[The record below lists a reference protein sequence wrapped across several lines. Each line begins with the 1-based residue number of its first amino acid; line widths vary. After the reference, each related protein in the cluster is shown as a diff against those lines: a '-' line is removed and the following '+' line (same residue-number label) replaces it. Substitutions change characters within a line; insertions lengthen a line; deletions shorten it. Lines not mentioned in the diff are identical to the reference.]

1 VSTAEQL
8 ETAWDLR
15 VSNPQVALERAAPLC
30 RHLNPT
36 LRAQACVAT
45 AHATLRIEGPEAAE
59 ALLEGL
65 GGVPLGPLERGRL
78 LVVQGAICV
87 SLGNHSAAV
96 GCFQESTALL
106 ESVGEAKDAAE
117 SQRNLAS
124 VFQQLGDTSRALVLL
139 SEVASRFQKLSLHI
153 GEADALIHSAQLH
166 GELGDFTSALLL
178 AESAVGLARTLDEHA
193 TLARALSTFGQ
204 LLSASGDHEQGLRAL
219 EEALQ
224 YAEATAT
231 PSVQIGVL
239 GPLGVVLLK
248 TDPHRARVLLEQ
260 AHALACAQAEPA
272 VICRALIALGDISE
286 GEKAYHYYAEAA
298 GLAEQHSEHA
308 QASAAHRAAARSA
321 SECSTKLTHWHAFAA
336 AVERQ
341 KGQDQANL
349 LARRQASSIFD
360 ERSARSMATQQ
371 RITAARRDSDL
382 LALTVHDLRN
392 PLQVAKGYTELLAY
406 NGEATNEI
414 HTALTRI
421 ERILRLVE
429 GEMNTQ
435 AENTL
440 EIEDL
445 LPLIEAIVQER
456 QPAAAAKQQ
465 SLEFKGTSISIAV
478 YADRLFHA
486 IDNLISNALKFSP
499 QGSTVTVSL
508 QALDG
513 RARIEVRDQG
523 PGLSPANISHI
534 FDREARGD
542 ATPTGGERS
551 SGMGLY
557 IARRMVE
564 RHGGKIGAEAGL
576 DGALFWI
583 ELGPRDHTL

>member
-1 VSTAEQL
+1 M
-8 ETAWDLR
+8 D
-15 VSNPQVALERAAPLC
+15 
-30 RHLNPT
+30 PT

-65 GGVPLGPLERGRL
+65 SRVPLGPLERGRL
-78 LVVQGAICV
+78 LVVQGAIRV
-87 SLGNHSAAV
+87 SRGNHTAAV
-96 GCFQESTALL
+96 GCFQEGTALL
-106 ESVGEAKDAAE
+106 ESVGGAKDAAE
-117 SQRNLAS
+117 SLRNLAL
-124 VFQQLGDTSRALVLL
+124 VFRQLGDISRALVLL
-139 SEVASRFQKLSLHI
+139 NEVASRFQELSHRS
-153 GEADALIHSAQLH
+153 GETDALIHSAQLH
-166 GELGDFTSALLL
+166 GELGDFTTALLL
-178 AESAVGLARTLDEHA
+178 AENAVDLARTLDQPA
-193 TLARALSTFGQ
+193 TLAGTLSTFGQ
-204 LLSASGDHEQGLRAL
+204 LLSASGEHEQGLLAL

-224 YAEATAT
+224 CAEATAT

-248 TDPHRARVLLEQ
+248 TDPLRARVLLERV
-260 AHALACAQAEPA
+260 HALACAQAEPA
-272 VICRALIALGDISE
+272 VICRALIALGDTSE
-286 GEKAYHYYAEAA
+286 GESAYRYYAEAA
-298 GLAEQHSEHA
+298 ELADQHSEHA

-321 SECSTKLTHWHAFAA
+321 SECTTELAHWHAFAA
-336 AVERQ
+336 AIERQ

-349 LARRQASSIFD
+349 LARRQASAIFD
-360 ERSARSMATQQ
+360 ALSARSIVTQQ

-382 LALTVHDLRN
+382 LAITVHDLRN

-406 NGEATNEI
+406 NGEATDEI

-429 GEMNTQ
+429 GEMGSQT
-435 AENTL
+435 ESTL
-440 EIEDL
+440 EVEDL
-445 LPLIEAIVQER
+445 LPLIQAIVQER

-465 SLEFKGTSISIAV
+465 NLQFKGTSVSIAV

-486 IDNLISNALKFSP
+486 VDNLISNALKFSP
-499 QGSTVTVSL
+499 HGSTITVSL
-508 QALDG
+508 QPLGG
-513 RARIEVRDQG
+513 RVRIEVRDQG
-523 PGLSPANISHI
+523 PGLNPEDISHI
-534 FDREARGD
+534 FEREARGN
-542 ATPTGGERS
+542 AMPTGGERS

-583 ELGPRDHTL
+583 ELGQGDHAP